1 MRLESE
7 RRFKDTTRSWRW
19 GGEGGGGKK
28 AENVKMLKKKK
39 KKEITTLIDAA
50 GRHMRRHM
58 EKLPQRPAI
67 IDSLQRCSLLG
78 TFTNKGRPINVSH
91 ADQAGNWE
99 CVCVCGSDR

>member
-1 MRLESE
+1 
-7 RRFKDTTRSWRW
+7 
-19 GGEGGGGKK
+19 
-28 AENVKMLKKKK
+28 
-39 KKEITTLIDAA
+39 
-50 GRHMRRHM
+50 MRRHM

-99 CVCVCGSDR
+99 HVCVCVWESDR